1 VKRGAVN
8 AEVSLLLDGG
18 AVITAVVTNESV
30 DTLGL
35 AEGKSAVA
43 AFKASSVILGV
54 RD

>member
-1 VKRGAVN
+1 VN

-30 DTLGL
+30 AALAL
-35 AEGKSAVA
+35 AEGSNAVA

-54 RD
+54 KD